1 MNNLIHHKNTLYV
14 IKRRIPVHNIDPKL
28 ERLKLWKEYLNIDH
42 VLRKGNY
49 FLLCEEVKEAQIIS
63 ETIK

>member
-1 MNNLIHHKNTLYV
+1 MHNLLYHKNSLYIV
-14 IKRRIPVHNIDPKL
+14 IRSIPVHNIDPKL
-28 ERLKLWKEYLNIDH
+28 EKLKLWKEYEDADH

-63 ETIK
+63 ETIN